1 MVITKTIYE
10 KHAEF
15 TFPAMY
21 NGNNIDLTIVPA
33 EDRFTILTDGK
44 LFGHIKVGYD
54 RHTWFVAD
62 SRFVEPE
69 LVKEIGQRIIGE
81 FY

>member
-1 MVITKTIYE
+1 MVITRTIYA

-21 NGNNIDLTIVPA
+21 KGSNMDVTIVPA
-33 EDRFTILTDGK
+33 EDRFAVLADGK

-62 SRFVEPE
+62 SKFVESE
-69 LVKEIGQRIIGE
+69 LVNKIGQRIISE